1 MNFLQQERIVLEEFL
16 PTLDAKLEKIPLL
29 EMESR
34 GNPAIQ
40 IFRELGGPGLLIP
53 RECGGLGVTPLQLI
67 QIQRAIASRSPS
79 LAVATTMH
87 HSTVVALLESAT
99 DKSVYGL
106 LQMIAQQN
114 LYLASAFAEGQTN
127 TSILTP
133 NVKVEQTSDGLI
145 VSGSK
150 RPCSLSVSMDF
161 LTASA
166 LVPSKSGGES
176 QLALV
181 LIPANSSGIERR
193 PFWNSWVLNGAES
206 DEVILNQVFVPE
218 ECISYLSGKNNLGF
232 ARGLLWF
239 ELLVCASYLGAA
251 SALVERTI
259 LARKGSP
266 NERVLLSMELEGATA
281 ALESIAHLI
290 IFGDIS
296 DAALARAIFVR
307 HTVQQAI
314 ERAVM
319 LAAEL
324 LGGMAFI
331 KSNEVAYLLATSR
344 ALAFH
349 PPSRLSV
356 ASALDQYLAGEP
368 LILP

>member
-1 MNFLQQERIVLEEFL
+1 MNFLKQERAVLEEFL
-16 PTLDAKLEKIPLL
+16 PTLEAKLRKIPLL
-29 EMESR
+29 EMESK

-53 RECGGLGVTPLQLI
+53 KECGGLGVTPLQLV

-79 LAVATTMH
+79 LAVATNMH

-99 DKSVYGL
+99 DESVYGL
-106 LQMIAQQN
+106 LQMIAHQN
-114 LYLASAFAEGQTN
+114 LYLASAFAEGRTN
-127 TSILTP
+127 TSVLSP
-133 NVKVEQTSDGLI
+133 NVKVEQTSNGLV

-150 RPCSLSVSMDF
+150 KPCSLSASMDF
-161 LTASA
+161 LTASV
-166 LVPSKSGGES
+166 LVPSQSGSGGE
-176 QLALV
+176 LALV
-181 LIPANSSGIERR
+181 LIPANSPGIERR
-193 PFWNSWVLNGAES
+193 PFWNSSVLSGAES
-206 DEVILNQVFVPE
+206 DEVILNQVLVPE
-218 ECISYLSGKNNLGF
+218 ECISYLGGSNNRGF

-239 ELLVCASYLGAA
+239 ELLICASYVGAA

-259 LARKGSP
+259 LAGKGSP
-266 NERVLLSMELEGATA
+266 TERVLLSMELEGAMA

-290 IFGDIS
+290 VFGDTTE
-296 DAALARAIFVR
+296 AALARAIFVR
-307 HTVQQAI
+307 HTVQRAI
-314 ERAVM
+314 ERASM

-324 LGGMAFI
+324 LGGMEFV

-349 PPSRLSV
+349 PPSRLSI
-356 ASALDQYLAGEP
+356 ASALDCYLAGEP

>member
-1 MNFLQQERIVLEEFL
+1 MNFLQQERTLLEEFL

-29 EMESR
+29 EMESQ

-40 IFRELGGPGLLIP
+40 IFRELGGAGLLIP
-53 RECGGLGVTPLQLI
+53 RECGGLGVTPLQLVK
-67 QIQRAIASRSPS
+67 IQRAIASRSPS

-99 DKSVYGL
+99 DESVYGF
-106 LQMIAQQN
+106 LQMIAHQN
-114 LYLASAFAEGQTN
+114 LYLASAFAEGKTN
-127 TSILTP
+127 TSVLSP
-133 NVKVEQTSDGLI
+133 NIEVERTSHGL
-145 VSGSK
+145 VVTGSK
-150 RPCSLSVSMDF
+150 KPCSLSASMDF
-161 LTASA
+161 LTASV
-166 LVPSKSGGES
+166 LVPSQSGGEGE
-176 QLALV
+176 LALV
-181 LIPANSSGIERR
+181 IIPANSPGIERR
-193 PFWNSWVLNGAES
+193 PFWNSWVLSGAES
-206 DEVILNQVFVPE
+206 DEVILNQVLVPQ
-218 ECISYLSGKNNLGF
+218 ECISYLGGSNNLGF

-259 LARKGSP
+259 LACKGSP
-266 NERVLLSMELEGATA
+266 TERVLLSMELEGAMA

-290 IFGDIS
+290 AFGDTS
-296 DAALARAIFVR
+296 EAALARTIFVR
-307 HTVQQAI
+307 HTVQRAI
-314 ERAVM
+314 ERASM

-324 LGGMAFI
+324 LGGMAFV

-349 PPSRLSV
+349 PPSRLSI